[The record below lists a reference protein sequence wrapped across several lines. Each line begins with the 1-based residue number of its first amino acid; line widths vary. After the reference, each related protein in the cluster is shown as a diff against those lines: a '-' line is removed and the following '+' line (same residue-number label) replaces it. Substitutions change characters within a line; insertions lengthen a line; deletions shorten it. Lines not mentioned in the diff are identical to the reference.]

1 MAPRLRSSHVRVVAG
16 EARGRRLVA
25 PEGRDTRPTL
35 DRVREAL
42 FNALVSLDAVAGAR
56 VLDLYAGSGA
66 LGIEALSRGAALA
79 TFVDADRSARR
90 AVAANLAATGL
101 AGRAEVV
108 AGDAVAYLRRRA
120 DAAVDAD
127 GAEPFDLVL
136 LDPPYA
142 TRDDEWSALLELV
155 AAVAPSSVVVAES
168 PRPVPLPDGWHA
180 LREKRYGGTLVSV
193 LSPPS
198 LPSEPS

>member
-1 MAPRLRSSHVRVVAG
+1 VAG

-66 LGIEALSRGAALA
+66 LGIEALSRGAAHV
-79 TFVDADRSARR
+79 TFVDTDRSARA
-90 AVAANLAATGL
+90 AVVTNLGATGL
-101 AGRAEVV
+101 ADRAEVL
-108 AGDAVAYLRRRA
+108 AGDATSLLRRWGS
-120 DAAVDAD
+120 
-127 GAEPFDLVL
+127 GAEPGVGEPGPGAARFDLVL

-142 TRDDEWSALLELV
+142 TDGPTWSALLELV
-155 AAVAPSSVVVAES
+155 APVVPTGVVVAES
-168 PRPVPLPDGWHA
+168 DREVALPEGWHA
-180 LREKRYGGTLVSV
+180 LRVKRYGGTLVTV
-193 LSPPS
+193 LMPPS
-198 LPSEPS
+198 ALSEPS